1 MKQTLFNTILLLQ
14 FIMLALQVNA
24 QNQQTTAQADSAAIT
39 IKLEAL
45 NDRQKVLQDSIKN
58 EDRKRNATINGVSPE
73 TMEQI
78 NDRQDSIC
86 LSLRSKLITVELEIN
101 ELTPNKAQDQILQ
114 QYNTLLQQQIYIADK
129 LKHIIFISR
138 NKKGN

>member
-45 NDRQKVLQDSIKN
+45 NDRQKVLQDSIKS

-114 QYNTLLQQQIYIADK
+114 QYNTLLQQHRSK
-129 LKHIIFISR
+129 T
-138 NKKGN
+138 GNEQ

>member
-114 QYNTLLQQQIYIADK
+114 QYNTLLQQHRSK
-129 LKHIIFISR
+129 T
-138 NKKGN
+138 GNEQ